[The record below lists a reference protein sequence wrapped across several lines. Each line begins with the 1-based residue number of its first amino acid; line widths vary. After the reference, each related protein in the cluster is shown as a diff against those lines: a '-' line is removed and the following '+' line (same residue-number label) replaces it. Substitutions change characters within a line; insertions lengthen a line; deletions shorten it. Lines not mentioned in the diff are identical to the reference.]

1 MFPRDAK
8 QPGDL
13 LKNAD
18 LALYRA
24 KSRGRGRTDHFS
36 PDLRAAITRRV
47 ELQDHAFEAIQRDEF
62 ILFYQPIMPVDR
74 SEPPSFEALLRWR
87 HPVHGLLSPGS
98 FEEVLEDPRV
108 AAAIGDRVVE
118 LALQQAAGWTAA
130 GLAFG
135 RVAVNVTSAD
145 FSFGCFATRFK
156 NKLDAY
162 GVPAHKV
169 CVEVTERVFL
179 GSGTQHVGEALTRLE
194 AMGVEIALDDFG
206 TGYASLSHIKAYPID
221 RLKIDR
227 SFVKDM
233 QDNKDNLSIVQAIT
247 QLGRSLGLKITA
259 EGVEREDQMVLLRG
273 MGCGSLQGYYFSRP
287 MPESDVRTF
296 LSPESHAGVRVA

>member
-1 MFPRDAK
+1 LRDAIAAATVNGGVLAIALIDLDHFK
-8 QPGDL
+8 EINDTLGHDAGDEL
-13 LKNAD
+13 LKIVA
-18 LALYRA
+18 
-24 KSRGRGRTDHFS
+24 GR
-36 PDLRAAITRRV
+36 
-47 ELQDHAFEAIQRDEF
+47 LQEVVGGGGIIARLGGDEF
-62 ILFYQPIMPVDR
+62 AVLIEAEGCETDIPTALQSIERAVTEPI
-74 SEPPSFEALLRWR
+74 
-87 HPVHGLLSPGS
+87 
-98 FEEVLEDPRV
+98 
-108 AAAIGDRVVE
+108 E
-118 LALQQAAGWTAA
+118 LALQQVAGWTAA

-179 GSGTQHVGEALTRLE
+179 GSGTQHVGEALERLE